1 MVLSGVGVIRPMMGV
16 RGGAPRC
23 LRRPDPAAD
32 AGPANGQCAVAST
45 HRPGRDSLSAGA
57 EPGWWSAGQAILASS
72 RVHQNSVPSVQMQ
85 RRMTAI
91 LRATATR
98 AFLAPIRCTRRV
110 PHALSGENRCTFVSS
125 TLAAS

>member
-16 RGGAPRC
+16 RDGAPRC
-23 LRRPDPAAD
+23 FERSDLAGY
-32 AGPANGQCAVAST
+32 AGPANGLYAVAST

-57 EPGWWSAGQAILASS
+57 EPGWWRAGQAILASS
-72 RVHQNSVPSVQMQ
+72 RVHQNSVPSTQMEC
-85 RRMTAI
+85 RMTAI

-98 AFLAPIRCTRRV
+98 AFLAPIRCTSRV
-110 PHALSGENRCTFVSS
+110 PQALSGENRCTFVSS